1 MVGKGRPKRKGKR
14 KTDGRR
20 SSPEADLLGSPWTA
34 NAQVFLETTMFGNF
48 AVMSLADSPI
58 LTASLRPI
66 AR

>member
-1 MVGKGRPKRKGKR
+1 MVGKARGKRKGKC
-14 KTDGRR
+14 KTDRGRSLR
-20 SSPEADLLGSPWTA
+20 QAEVPRTPADR
-34 NAQVFLETTMFGNF
+34 NAQVFLETTMFGNL

>member
-1 MVGKGRPKRKGKR
+1 MVGKGRVKRKEKC
-14 KTDGRR
+14 KTDWGR
-20 SSPEADLLGSPWTA
+20 SSLEADLLGRPWA
-34 NAQVFLETTMFGNF
+34 VNGQVFLETTMFGNF